1 MTFLLQI
8 LIIDI
13 FKSTILRLTMTQ
25 QNFHKYFT
33 LYFILF
39 GIAISSFGAIISYM
53 FQINEIDKR
62 MDKGAKEVFEI
73 KANSILKPSIKNMDN
88 IVEALAKNKTIL
100 EFIATRNPNKQEE
113 LEQIFLAV
121 TSSQNTIMQ
130 ARVICND
137 GKELIRIDRKKENDE
152 PFIVAK
158 ENFQDKSNRDYFQIV
173 SKMKEPTL
181 WHSKMDLNIENGK
194 VEIPY
199 RPTLRIAMPLFENG
213 QFIGMVIV
221 NLLTNNL
228 FASIGTSSA
237 FEHFI
242 IDKDK
247 NYIMHPNS
255 QYSFN
260 KYKGIKRE
268 LKDDFPDGL
277 KGNGVY
283 SYPIR
288 NILQNDDDA
297 MMILKTKNKF
307 EEELIHEKLK
317 TALIVLLL
325 TIILSFIIAMIISK
339 VPIKLQKA
347 LLKAHDKLNDFGSI
361 IDKYIISATTKK
373 DSTIINVS
381 SAFVDVSGYTK
392 EELIGEKMSMI
403 RDPQADKLI
412 FQDLWKTILDG
423 KTWAGEMK
431 NKRKDGKKYW
441 LEQNIIPT
449 LDQNNTIESF
459 VSLGVDITA
468 KKELERLASIDKLT
482 GIYNRRMIDEF
493 IKIEVEVHKRHS
505 YGLSVIMVDID
516 HFKLVNDTYGHQIGD
531 LVLSQTVE
539 LIVQNS
545 RKSDICGRYGGEEFI
560 LICPQTTTES
570 AMILAEKI
578 RLAVKNFTF
587 EQVGHKTISLGIC
600 TFEDGD
606 DVESLIK
613 KADMALYKAKETGRD
628 KLVVFEA

>member
-1 MTFLLQI
+1 
-8 LIIDI
+8 
-13 FKSTILRLTMTQ
+13 MTQ
-25 QNFHKYFT
+25 RNFHKFFT
-33 LYFILF
+33 LYFIIF
-39 GIAISSFGAIISYM
+39 GILISSFGAITNYM
-53 FQINEIDKR
+53 FQVSDIHESMNKKAAEI
-62 MDKGAKEVFEI
+62 FEI
-73 KANSILKPSIKNMDN
+73 KTNTILKPALKNMDN
-88 IVEALAKNKTIL
+88 IVEALANNKTIL
-100 EFIATRNPNKQEE
+100 EFATTRDSHKQEE

-121 TSSQNTIMQ
+121 ASSQNTIMQ
-130 ARVICND
+130 ARLIYKD
-137 GKELIRIDRKKENDE
+137 GKELIRVDRKIEDE
-152 PFIVAK
+152 KPFIVAK
-158 ENFQDKSNRDYFQIV
+158 EKLQDKSNRDYFQIV
-173 SKMKEPTL
+173 SKMKTQNI

-194 VEIPY
+194 VEVPY
-199 RPTLRIAMPLFENG
+199 KPTIQVAMPLFDNG
-213 QFIGMVIV
+213 EFIGMVIV
-221 NLLTNNL
+221 NLLTNDL
-228 FASIGTSSA
+228 MASIGTSSA

-247 NYIMHPNS
+247 NYIFHPNN
-255 QYSFN
+255 QFSFN
-260 KYKGIKRE
+260 KYKEIKRD

-277 KGNGVY
+277 DASDVY
-283 SYPIR
+283 AYPMG
-288 NILQNDDDA
+288 NILKNDDNA
-297 MMILKTKNKF
+297 MFILKTKDKY
-307 EEELIHEKLK
+307 EETLIDEKIN
-317 TALIVLLL
+317 TAIIVLIL
-325 TIILSFIIAMIISK
+325 TIILSFIIALYISK
-339 VPIKLQKA
+339 TPTKLQNA
-347 LLKAHDKLNDFGSI
+347 LLKAHDKLHDFGSI